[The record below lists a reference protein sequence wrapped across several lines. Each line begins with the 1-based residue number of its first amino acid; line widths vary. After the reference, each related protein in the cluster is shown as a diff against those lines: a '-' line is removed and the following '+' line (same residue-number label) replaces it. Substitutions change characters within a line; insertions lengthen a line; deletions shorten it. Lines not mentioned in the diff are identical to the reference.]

1 MRRSE
6 RNKGDGAS
14 GKDDFSLPA
23 PLQVKE
29 RLLAGEKT
37 STPTRAVPLDEEAQ
51 LDKTLGEME
60 RSIHETERR
69 LKEMVDQQRVKGKKD
84 KLERMRKTLE
94 KTQKKLKD
102 AEEEG
107 ENKAKDVV
115 ISDLRKK

>member
-1 MRRSE
+1 MPLFFTVISSRTHWQPYQGARSIFLLGPSLRCSE

-23 PLQVKE
+23 PPPPLQVKE
-29 RLLAGEKT
+29 RLLASEKT

-84 KLERMRKTLE
+84 KL
-94 KTQKKLKD
+94 
-102 AEEEG
+102 
-107 ENKAKDVV
+107 V
-115 ISDLRKK
+115 

>member
-1 MRRSE
+1 MATKDTVEKTSYKELRRSE

-29 RLLAGEKT
+29 RLLASDKT

-60 RSIHETERR
+60 RLIHETFG
-69 LKEMVDQQRVKGKKD
+69 LVGYSA
-84 KLERMRKTLE
+84 LHF
-94 KTQKKLKD
+94 
-102 AEEEG
+102 
-107 ENKAKDVV
+107 
-115 ISDLRKK
+115 